1 MVDEKLTQPNIFRP
15 TTREEL
21 FHPISSHVAPIFAF
35 EGEKHLIAGSVVLI
49 APNFAVTAKH
59 VMKYIFKE
67 FGIKVADKK
76 GVSLD
81 IYIHQ
86 LSVGCVWYVSQTFE
100 WVGTDIVLLRL
111 NPRNDEAKKYEVKR
125 LPMTV
130 DPPNEGSLITA
141 LGYPASKMSLK
152 RNDSEVTEVE
162 LSLTPVI
169 STGKVLDVH
178 RSYRDSG
185 MLNFPCFTVDAK
197 FPSGM
202 SGGAVFNE
210 KKELCGLVCSGNEGE
225 TEADSAYSNA
235 VSIWPIMIIP
245 VTLKPNEY
253 NPLNLEIGKGYKVF
267 DLVKEG
273 HFNFSGHDRIEFF
286 KHENGSDGVRR
297 KHF

>member
-1 MVDEKLTQPNIFRP
+1 MVDKPKEPNIFRP
-15 TTREEL
+15 VTHDEVS
-21 FHPISSHVAPIFAF
+21 HPISSHVAPIFAF
-35 EGEKHLIAGSVVLI
+35 EGEKHLIAGSAVLI
-49 APNFAVTAKH
+49 APNFALTAKH

-76 GVSLD
+76 DVSLD

-111 NPRNDEAKKYEVKR
+111 NPRNSEAKKFEVKG
-125 LPMTV
+125 LAMTV

-141 LGYPASKMSLK
+141 LGYPASKMKLL
-152 RNDSEVTEVE
+152 RNDSKVTELE
-162 LSLTPVI
+162 LSLTPVV
-169 STGKVLDVH
+169 STGRVLDVH

-185 MLNFPCFTVDAK
+185 MLNFPCFTVDAR

-210 KKELCGLVCSGNEGE
+210 RKELCGLVCSGAEGE

-245 VTLKPNEY
+245 VNLKPNEY
-253 NPLNLEIGKGYKVF
+253 NPLNLEFGREYKAL
-267 DLVKEG
+267 DLAKEG
-273 HFNFSGHDRIEFF
+273 HFNFRGYERIEFF

-297 KHF
+297 KHP